1 MVGLLVIMLIVG
13 CKQQN
18 SQPTS
23 LERPNILIM
32 IADDMGYA
40 DLGCYGGISN
50 TPNLDQLAGSGI
62 LFTDFY
68 AAAPNCSPSRSGLLT
83 GRAPSR
89 TGMYNYR
96 NYEYFGFLNTFKYE
110 KEKVTLEKYTIVESD
125 RTRIVYNWMQYF
137 DTNDLEKE
145 LGQGGFSVDD
155 FFSDVAGSPF
165 DSKKTEFAVVAK
177 KR

>member
-1 MVGLLVIMLIVG
+1 MQEMINKAMLGLLITVLIVG

-40 DLGCYGGISN
+40 DLGCYGGVSN

-68 AAAPNCSPSRSGLLT
+68 AAAPIVLHLVQDYLLDVHLPGSACTITGL
-83 GRAPSR
+83 R
-89 TGMYNYR
+89 T
-96 NYEYFGFLNTFKYE
+96 TPC
-110 KEKVTLEKYTIVESD
+110 T
-125 RTRIVYNWMQYF
+125 
-137 DTNDLEKE
+137 
-145 LGQGGFSVDD
+145 
-155 FFSDVAGSPF
+155 
-165 DSKKTEFAVVAK
+165 
-177 KR
+177 